1 MAYYRLYF
9 LDGLSRRI
17 IGFDELEAV
26 TDADALAAAEQRRGW
41 AAMELWC
48 EGRKVRQWEPLAPA
62 RQRCWPAPGL
72 RRRA

>member
-1 MAYYRLYF
+1 MAYYRLYV

-17 IGFDELEAV
+17 IGFDEVEAA
-26 TDADALAAAEQRRGW
+26 TDAEALATAERRRGP

-62 RQRCWPAPGL
+62 LPRRWPMGDA